1 MAEVPR
7 KDTPG
12 YLTEGKA
19 PGHVPVDRDG
29 AVVDAEFTG
38 LDNDLI
44 DMSQFDGKPDDD
56 GLGPVDE
63 DEDQPGLP
71 EDHDIPGAQE
81 RPLTEDERLEKSL
94 EDTFPTS
101 DPIQPSRIDGPN
113 N

>member
-1 MAEVPR
+1 MTEDTH
-7 KDTPG
+7 KDQPG
-12 YLTEGKA
+12 LLTEGNA
-19 PGHVPVDRDG
+19 PERAPSNRDD

-44 DMSQFDGKPDDD
+44 DMGQFDGVPNDD

-71 EDHDIPGAQE
+71 DDHDIPGGQE
-81 RPLTEDERLEKSL
+81 RPLTDDEKLEKSL